1 MLSTNQIQELAKKY
15 KISESVVAREYI
27 QILFLKELYEEEGG
41 RNIYFKGGTAIRLIL
56 EGSRF
61 SEDLDFAVEGS
72 KEDFDDFIKSFFEKL
87 KSYYN
92 FSFKDRK
99 SLVGARHL
107 LTYEKVFVNLDFSF
121 REKVLEPS
129 KSIVTT
135 GYPVVFR
142 SFVHHLSAREIVAE
156 KIRAILTREK
166 GRDIYDLWFL
176 LSKNIGIDKKMVEKK
191 LEYYD
196 LGKFK
201 YKQLIDRVKKFSKG
215 KFIVDI
221 RPFVPINERE
231 KLGEFFD
238 YVVEFLVSS
247 I

>member
-1 MLSTNQIQELAKKY
+1 
-15 KISESVVAREYI
+15 
-27 QILFLKELYEEEGG
+27 
-41 RNIYFKGGTAIRLIL
+41 
-56 EGSRF
+56 
-61 SEDLDFAVEGS
+61 
-72 KEDFDDFIKSFFEKL
+72 
-87 KSYYN
+87 
-92 FSFKDRK
+92 
-99 SLVGARHL
+99 
-107 LTYEKVFVNLDFSF
+107 
-121 REKVLEPS
+121 
-129 KSIVTT
+129 
-135 GYPVVFR
+135 
-142 SFVHHLSAREIVAE
+142 
-156 KIRAILTREK
+156 
-166 GRDIYDLWFL
+166 
-176 LSKNIGIDKKMVEKK
+176 MVEKK